1 MPTQTSAE
9 PKRSAAPPEAQIS
22 LAAAVW
28 GGTAAPRTFVGGA
41 TKEANARGPG
51 VNLEE
56 RVFDAQ
62 RLENLGL
69 LAAGIAHD
77 LNNVLAPITMIPSLL
92 RQRIKDPLDDQ
103 MLDIL
108 EQSAARASDLVRQI
122 LGFARGAAG
131 QRHVLQVKYILRDLV
146 GLLAETFPKS
156 IVIEESWDGDLW
168 PVYGFPTQL
177 HQTILNLCIN
187 ARDAMPGGGTL
198 RLRAQNRVLDELAAA
213 TLEGSRAGA
222 WVVIAVEDSGTGMT
236 PDVVAR
242 IWEPFFTTKD
252 EGKGS
257 GLGLPMVRNL
267 IEGHGGFV
275 ILDTSVGRGSVF
287 SVYLPAAPGSL
298 EQASG
303 VELPVSPRGEGQ
315 LVLVVDDE
323 SNVCDVTAATLQ
335 RHGYTVHATHDAID
349 ALAWFACHQ
358 CEVSLVITDL
368 KMPVCDGTTLAAVL
382 RRMHPGTKIIAI
394 TGQVDDQRWE
404 EPKRLAADRILLKPF
419 NSDALLHLV
428 HAVLAPSVVEL
439 NGEPKRASL

>member
-1 MPTQTSAE
+1 MPTQTPFE
-9 PKRSAAPPEAQIS
+9 TKRSVGPLKGQMS

-28 GGTAAPRTFVGGA
+28 SGTTAPGNYVGVAA
-41 TKEANARGPG
+41 KEVSARAPG
-51 VNLEE
+51 LNLEE

-92 RQRIKDPLDDQ
+92 RQRLQDPLDGQ
-103 MLDIL
+103 MLDVL
-108 EQSAARASDLVRQI
+108 EQSAVRASDLVRQI

-146 GLLAETFPKS
+146 GLLSETFPKN
-156 IVIEESWDGDLW
+156 IVIEDSWEGDLW

-177 HQTILNLCIN
+177 HQIILNLCIN

-213 TLEGSRAGA
+213 TLEGSRAGD
-222 WVVIAVEDSGTGMT
+222 WVVITVEDFGTGMT
-236 PDVVAR
+236 PDLVAR
-242 IWEPFFTTKD
+242 IWEPFFTTKG

-267 IEGHGGFV
+267 IDGHGGFV
-275 ILDTSVGRGSVF
+275 TLDTSVGRGSVF
-287 SVYLPAAPGSL
+287 SVYLPAAPGS
-298 EQASG
+298 
-303 VELPVSPRGEGQ
+303 VEHVPSADAPMPPRGKGE

-323 SNVCDVTAATLQ
+323 SNVCDITAATLQ

-349 ALAWFACHQ
+349 ALAWFARHQ
-358 CEVSLVITDL
+358 NEVSLVLTDL

-382 RRMHPGTKIIAI
+382 RKMHPEIRIIAI

-428 HAVLAPSVVEL
+428 HTLLAPAA
-439 NGEPKRASL
+439 GEPQDLS